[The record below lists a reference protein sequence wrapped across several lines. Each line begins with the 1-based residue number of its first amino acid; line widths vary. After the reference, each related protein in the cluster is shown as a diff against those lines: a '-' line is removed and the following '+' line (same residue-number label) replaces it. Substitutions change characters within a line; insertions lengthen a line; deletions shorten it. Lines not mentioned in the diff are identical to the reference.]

1 MKWDA
6 TSNVGLV
13 RPNNE
18 DAFCVNEQYR
28 LFAVADGMGGH
39 KAGEVASRLALGTLE
54 AEYVRLLQEGE
65 SPAGALYRAVIAA
78 NNQVFDESR
87 RSESHKGM
95 GTTLTACILQTGK
108 MVFVHVGDSRI
119 YLIRDGNAV
128 RLTEDHS
135 VVQEL
140 IKQGKLTDEEAE
152 SHPYRNMLSRALG
165 TEGGVQVD
173 VQDYVLNDGDQILLC
188 TDGLTGLVQ
197 DEEIAQAV
205 STAGQPA
212 ESVGELLNCALK
224 RGGKDNITLV
234 LVEFEK
240 S

>member
-6 TSNVGLV
+6 TSNIGLV
-13 RPNNE
+13 RANNE
-18 DAFCVNEQYR
+18 DAFCVNEEYR

-54 AEYVRLLQEGE
+54 AEYIRLLGEGE
-65 SPAGALYRAVIAA
+65 PTARALYRAVIAA
-78 NNQVFDESR
+78 NNQVFDESC
-87 RSESHKGM
+87 RSETHRGM
-95 GTTLTACILQTGK
+95 GTTLTACVLQTDG
-108 MVFVHVGDSRI
+108 MVFAHVGDSRI
-119 YLIRDGNAV
+119 YLIRDGKAT

-140 IKQGKLTDEEAE
+140 INQGKLTDEEAGT
-152 SHPYRNMLSRALG
+152 HPYRNMLSRALG

-173 VQDYVLNDGDQILLC
+173 VRDFTLNNGDRILLC

-205 STAGQPA
+205 TADPQPA
-212 ESVGELLNCALK
+212 DSVKELVACALE
-224 RGGKDNITLV
+224 RGGKDNITLI
-234 LVEFEK
+234 LVVFETL
-240 S
+240 